1 MKGENMINKSTTKG
15 PASQQFVAIDE
26 IREDIVVLKNGG
38 LRAVLM
44 CGSRNLELESID
56 SQNAVIGAY
65 ADFINSFDWPI
76 QIIIHSRKLDI
87 NPYLRSLEEKLKTQ
101 ENELLK
107 IQTAEY
113 VDFIRSFVTLSDIMV
128 KRFYVGIPFD
138 PLESKTEGPIEKIT
152 SILPKTQR
160 KEALSE
166 EKFREYKSQL
176 LQRVEHT
183 VLTLAHVGIKAS
195 QLQTDELVELFYN
208 LYNPEELEKKDIKIT
223 DQIK

>member
-1 MKGENMINKSTTKG
+1 MADQLKTKG
-15 PASQQFVAIDE
+15 PITQEFVAVDE
-26 IREDIVVLKNGG
+26 IREGVVILKNGG

-56 SQNAVIGAY
+56 SQNAVISAY
-65 ADFINSFDWPI
+65 SDFINSFDWPI

-87 NPYLRSLEEKLKTQ
+87 NPYLKSLEEKLKVQ

-113 VDFIRSFVTLSDIMV
+113 ADFIRNFVTLSDIMV

-138 PLESKTEGPIEKIT
+138 PIESKTEGPIEKIT
-152 SILPKTQR
+152 SLLPKTQK
-160 KEALSE
+160 KETLSE

-183 VLTLAHVGIKAS
+183 ILTLAHVGIKAS
-195 QLQTDELVELFYN
+195 QLETDELVELFYN

>member
-1 MKGENMINKSTTKG
+1 MADQSKTKG
-15 PASQQFVAIDE
+15 PATQGFVVIDE
-26 IREDIVVLKNGG
+26 IRDGVVILKNGG

-44 CGSRNLELESID
+44 AGSRNLELESTD
-56 SQNAVIGAY
+56 SQNAIISAY

-87 NPYLRSLEEKLKTQ
+87 NPYLKTLEEKLKNQ

-113 VDFIRSFVTLSDIMV
+113 INFVKSFVTLTDVMT

-138 PLESKTEGPIEKIT
+138 PIESQTEGPIEKIT
-152 SILPKTQR
+152 SFLPKNQP
-160 KEALSE
+160 KNVISE
-166 EKFREYKSQL
+166 EKFKEYQSQL
-176 LQRVEHT
+176 LQRVEHII
-183 VLTLAHVGIKAS
+183 LTLARVGIKSS

-208 LYNPEELEKKDIKIT
+208 LYNPEELEKKDI
-223 DQIK
+223 QIADLQQTTNN